1 MKYQNKNRHYSP
13 DDVHI
18 NCSFCL
24 QVKTFYIHIYLT
36 RPKSKGFVRL
46 NSKDYKD
53 DPVVDPRYLT
63 DYDDVKTI
71 VSGEESI

>member
-1 MKYQNKNRHYSP
+1 M
-13 DDVHI
+13 
-18 NCSFCL
+18 
-24 QVKTFYIHIYLT
+24 
-36 RPKSKGFVRL
+36 RL